1 MGEVKTIGLYLAN
14 CVEYPAIIAGA
25 LHAGLVITPLN
36 PAYTPSE
43 ARIYNVYSSER
54 GYSRGNF
61 HLFTNFVLMRL
72 MGSGLVH
79 ASHIYKPYK
88 IEAAMNVSA
97 FISRVNKNGRKK
109 I

>member
-43 ARIYNVYSSER
+43 ARIYNAVKA
-54 GYSRGNF
+54 
-61 HLFTNFVLMRL
+61 T
-72 MGSGLVH
+72 
-79 ASHIYKPYK
+79 K
-88 IEAAMNVSA
+88 ICLKVKYLP
-97 FISRVNKNGRKK
+97 KNGRNIHPDTLHRLRKRGSSASRRILLGNSRPNLK
-109 I
+109 IKDN